1 LICKIIPVSKNW
13 NMIPGMVVHIFN
25 PSTPEA
31 EARDL
36 GASLGYIAK
45 PVSKKKKG
53 VRGGKHSTCAC
64 NPSYLGSRDWKN
76 HGSKSV
82 QVKVSETPSNSTNKL
97 GVAVSTCHPSYAG
110 GINRSMIQ
118 IRVQKCNPLPEKKYL
133 KHKGLGAWLKGQS
146 TSLTSAVP

>member
-45 PVSKKKKG
+45 PVSKKKKKVCVG
-53 VRGGKHSTCAC
+53 ASTALV
-64 NPSYLGSRDWKN
+64 PVIPATWEAEIGRIMVQSQSR
-76 HGSKSV
+76 
-82 QVKVSETPSNSTNKL
+82 
-97 GVAVSTCHPSYAG
+97 
-110 GINRSMIQ
+110 
-118 IRVQKCNPLPEKKYL
+118 
-133 KHKGLGAWLKGQS
+133 
-146 TSLTSAVP
+146 